1 MQITITQTEIERAI
15 LEYMSRRINIVD
27 GTHVEIEMK
36 ATRGAEGFSAVI
48 DITDNPDEL
57 KELKEVEKA
66 RVRKAKEEGLE
77 EAGRFLDRTAEAAKQ
92 ANEPEARVEPDSEE
106 EEPAEEEQT
115 KVAKAKPAPTKAE
128 PTKAV
133 EEEAE
138 LPEPKKGS
146 IFAKSPVK
154 A

>member
-15 LEYMSRRINIVD
+15 REYMSRRINIVD

-36 ATRGAEGFSAVI
+36 ATRGADGFSAIV
-48 DITDNPDEL
+48 DICENPDEL
-57 KELKEVEKA
+57 KELKEAEKA

-77 EAGRFLDRTAEAAKQ
+77 EAGRFLDRTAKAAKQ
-92 ANEPEARVEPDSEE
+92 DSEPEEEPTSEE
-106 EEPAEEEQT
+106 EPVEEAQT
-115 KVAKAKPAPTKAE
+115 KAAKTKPAPAKAE

-133 EEEAE
+133 EESAE

>member
-15 LEYMSRRINIVD
+15 REYMGRRINIVN

-36 ATRGAEGFSAVI
+36 ATRGADGFSAIV
-48 DITDNPDEL
+48 DICENPDEL
-57 KELKEVEKA
+57 KELKEAEKN

-92 ANEPEARVEPDSEE
+92 ANEPEPEVGPTDD
-106 EEPAEEEQT
+106 EEPVEEKQT
-115 KVAKAKPAPTKAE
+115 KAAKAKPAPTKAE
-128 PTKAV
+128 PEKAV
-133 EEEAE
+133 EESAE

>member
-15 LEYMSRRINIVD
+15 REYMSRRINIVD

-36 ATRGAEGFSAVI
+36 ATRGADGFSAIV
-48 DITDNPDEL
+48 DICENLDELNEL
-57 KELKEVEKA
+57 KEAEKA

-77 EAGRFLDRTAEAAKQ
+77 EAGRFLNRATKATKQ
-92 ANEPEARVEPDSEE
+92 ANEQEPEEPEE
-106 EEPAEEEQT
+106 EVPAEEEQAKT
-115 KVAKAKPAPTKAE
+115 SKAKPAAAKKETAE
-128 PTKAV
+128 EDV
-133 EEEAE
+133 E

>member
-1 MQITITQTEIERAI
+1 MG
-15 LEYMSRRINIVD
+15 RRINIIE

-48 DITDNPDEL
+48 DIMDNPDEL
-57 KELKEVEKA
+57 KELKEAEKA

-77 EAGRFLDRTAEAAKQ
+77 EAGRFLNRAAEAAKQ
-92 ANEPEARVEPDSEE
+92 ASEPEDKPTCEE
-106 EEPAEEEQT
+106 VPAEEET
-115 KVAKAKPAPTKAE
+115 KATAAKPTPKNTE
-128 PTKAV
+128 SETVV
-133 EEEAE
+133 EETVE

>member
-15 LEYMSRRINIVD
+15 REYMGRRINIVD

-36 ATRGAEGFSAVI
+36 ATRGADGFSAIV
-48 DITDNPDEL
+48 DICENPDEL
-57 KELKEVEKA
+57 KELKEAEKA
-66 RVRKAKEEGLE
+66 RVRKAREEGLE
-77 EAGRFLDRTAEAAKQ
+77 EAGRFLDQTAKAAKQ
-92 ANEPEARVEPDSEE
+92 ASEPEDKPTSE
-106 EEPAEEEQT
+106 EEPAEKEET
-115 KVAKAKPAPTKAE
+115 KTAKAKPDSAKAE
-128 PTKAV
+128 PTEAV
-133 EEEAE
+133 EESAE